1 MEDQDPIEQ
10 KFKSTFSDFK
20 MAPPASVWENLQREL
35 HPEPKTVNFWAQI
48 TRDPVFQERL
58 LKRYL
63 AIAGV
68 AIFLFLAVVYFA
80 TSDRHTVRGQ
90 AHAGESRLCGG
101 TAVLFRIED
110 KIKPWDSVKHYRSA
124 MIDDNGNYKFS
135 GVETGTYLLRIA
147 PESSSEAAKKYLP
160 SWFDEHESPD
170 SSHVII
176 IHTDDVHA
184 DVHLIRKGEGER

>member
-1 MEDQDPIEQ
+1 MIMEDQDPIEK
-10 KFKSTFSDFK
+10 KFRSTFSDFK
-20 MAPPASVWENLQREL
+20 KDPPASVWENLEREL
-35 HPEPKTVNFWAQI
+35 HPQPKTVNFWARM
-48 TRDPVFQERL
+48 TGDPVFQERQ

-63 AIAGV
+63 AVAGV

-90 AHAGESRLCGG
+90 AYAGEARLCRG

-110 KIKPWDSVKHYRSA
+110 KGKPWDSVTHYRSA

-135 GVETGTYLLRIA
+135 GIEPGIYLLRIA
-147 PESSSEAAKKYLP
+147 PESSSEIAKKYLP

-176 IHTDDVHA
+176 LNAEDIHA
-184 DVHLIRKGEGER
+184 DVHLINKGE